1 MMAGHRG
8 STEGGRGCDAGCG
21 RRRREGGGGG
31 LMRAPCGLAVWR
43 EADGRIGATRPG
55 MWAVQGHRAGVP
67 VTQTGGTGRRQSAV
81 GPD

>member
-8 STEGGRGCDAGCG
+8 STEGGGAVMLAAGGDAA
-21 RRRREGGGGG
+21 RGGG